1 MRQRIAQD
9 VYDRID
15 NGIYDSEQE
24 RWWEPDS
31 ALYLIK
37 GSLNPARLGFVKRVL
52 EQELRWS
59 PPGRSA
65 LEVGCGGGILTEE
78 IARLGFST
86 SGVDP
91 AERSLRIAAE
101 HAAQSG
107 LAISYRQG
115 SGEALPYPDARFDAV
130 FCCDVLEHV
139 RDLPRVVQEISR
151 VLRPGGIFFYDTINR
166 SWASRLVAINLA
178 QRWPRWAFLPEGL
191 HVWEMFIKP
200 AEMKSLLAASGLT
213 WREHR
218 GLRPNASPLTV
229 LRCLRQRARGEL
241 DFSEFGR
248 RLSLVECGTTGLM
261 YLGYAVKA

>member
-9 VYDRID
+9 IYDRIN
-15 NGIYDSEQE
+15 NGIYDSEREQ
-24 RWWEPDS
+24 WWEPGS

-52 EQELRWS
+52 ERELRWS
-59 PPGRSA
+59 LPGRSA

-78 IARLGFST
+78 IARLGFRT
-86 SGVDP
+86 AGVDP
-91 AERSLRIAAE
+91 AEHSLRIAEE
-101 HAAQSG
+101 HATQNG
-107 LAISYRQG
+107 LAISYRKG
-115 SGEALPYPDARFDAV
+115 SGEALPYPDASFDAL

-139 RDLPRVVQEISR
+139 RDLPRVVAEISR
-151 VLRPGGIFFYDTINR
+151 VLRPGGVFFYDTINR
-166 SWASRLVAINLA
+166 SWASKLIAINLA
-178 QRWPRWAFLPEGL
+178 QRWKRWAFLPEDL

-200 AEMKSLLAASGLT
+200 TEMKALLALNGLV

-241 DFSEFGR
+241 DFAELGR
-248 RLSLVECGTTGLM
+248 RLSLVECGATGLM
-261 YLGYAVKA
+261 YLGYAVKG